1 MMLNRLNHIAIV
13 VPDLN
18 KAVENYKNAFNV
30 NISKKIDLPKHGVS
44 TVFIEMSNANIEL
57 LEPLGQ
63 NSPIKN
69 FLIKNPIGGMHHLCY
84 EVENIV
90 YEYFDLSL
98 WSHFN
103 RIYLIYFKKQ
113 MKASIFLYFSTFS
126 SKMTNRAT
134 RFLISAIDLGP
145 QCTI

>member
-1 MMLNRLNHIAIV
+1 MLNRLNHIAIV

-84 EVENIV
+84 EVENINDSV
-90 YEYFDLSL
+90 KILLKKSYTILGEGIPREGAHGKPVIFM
-98 WSHFN
+98 HPKEFN
-103 RIYLIYFKKQ
+103 GTLIELEE
-113 MKASIFLYFSTFS
+113 A
-126 SKMTNRAT
+126 
-134 RFLISAIDLGP
+134 
-145 QCTI
+145 

>member
-30 NISKKIDLPKHGVS
+30 NISKKIELPKHGVS
-44 TVFIEMSNANIEL
+44 TVFIEMSNINIEL

-84 EVENIV
+84 EVENINDSV
-90 YEYFDLSL
+90 KSFLKKSYTILGEGIPRDGAHGKPVIFM
-98 WSHFN
+98 HPKEFN
-103 RIYLIYFKKQ
+103 GTLIELE
-113 MKASIFLYFSTFS
+113 A
-126 SKMTNRAT
+126 A
-134 RFLISAIDLGP
+134 
-145 QCTI
+145 

>member
-84 EVENIV
+84 EVENINDSV
-90 YEYFDLSL
+90 KILLKKSYTILGEGIPREGAHGKPVIFM
-98 WSHFN
+98 HPKEFN
-103 RIYLIYFKKQ
+103 GTLIELEE
-113 MKASIFLYFSTFS
+113 A
-126 SKMTNRAT
+126 
-134 RFLISAIDLGP
+134 
-145 QCTI
+145 

>member
-44 TVFIEMSNANIEL
+44 TVFIEMSNINIEL

-84 EVENIV
+84 EVENINDSV
-90 YEYFDLSL
+90 KILLKKSYTILGEGIPREGAHGKPVIFM
-98 WSHFN
+98 HPKEFN
-103 RIYLIYFKKQ
+103 GTLIELEE
-113 MKASIFLYFSTFS
+113 A
-126 SKMTNRAT
+126 
-134 RFLISAIDLGP
+134 
-145 QCTI
+145 